1 MRLSSSPPNSAP
13 SSASARVGRGA
24 AAGAGAR
31 VATALLASAACSAGD
46 TAAGAT
52 VAGQVPCT
60 GASARQPQGGSA
72 GRSASARVST
82 KARVSGLLLRC
93 SASGMRACHSP
104 PAHCCVQPVPGT
116 AAVWMISGVS
126 GKNPSV
132 LPCTAAGRPRTLTCR
147 LLPSTWMRLSPA
159 SAWGWAAWAAAKAGP
174 LKAVEPLSGSF
185 RANSPSS
192 GIHSLRQTSQL
203 ACSFISISLVVEASS
218 GILNAGVMVS
228 GTGSS
233 TVPS

>member
-1 MRLSSSPPNSAP
+1 MRLSSSPPKSAP
-13 SSASARVGRGA
+13 SSASAKVGNGA
-24 AAGAGAR
+24 AVGASAG
-31 VATALLASAACSAGD
+31 VAAALLANAACSAGD
-46 TAAGAT
+46 TAAGAA

-60 GASARQPQGGSA
+60 GASVRQPQGGLA
-72 GRSASARVST
+72 WRSASASVST
-82 KARVSGLLLRC
+82 KGMASGLLLRC
-93 SASGMRACHSP
+93 SASGTRACHSP
-104 PAHCCVQPVPGT
+104 PAHCCVQPVPDT
-116 AAVWMISGVS
+116 AAVWMTSGVS
-126 GKNPSV
+126 GKKPNA

-147 LLPSTWMRLSPA
+147 LLPSTWMRLLPA
-159 SAWGWAAWAAAKAGP
+159 SAWGCAAWAAAKAGP

-203 ACSFISISLVVEASS
+203 ACSLISISLVAEASS
-218 GILNAGVMVS
+218 GILKSGVMVS